1 MPDPTVTKTVRTRDL
16 GFLPIPPHCRHRPDE
31 VFQLRIWQ
39 TAVFALAS
47 TFSMNLYYVQP
58 ILVQLSNEFDVS
70 YVKVSRIPSLLQA
83 GYAIGLVF
91 LSPLGDLIH
100 RRQFIF
106 FLMTA
111 AAGLTIGLAITKSL
125 VAFEVLSFFVAVVSI
140 TPQVL
145 IPLTAELAPPHRRA
159 SSIAV
164 VMSGLLMGVM
174 LARVLSGI
182 ITQFSSYHNI
192 YWMGVGGQFLLLIVM
207 YLICPD
213 TPPKNP
219 DLTYFRILGTMA
231 RFAVTEPLL
240 IQTGLILFADSAIY
254 AGFWVTM
261 TFLLSGAP
269 YNYSTLDIGLFG
281 LVGIFGIMT
290 APFVGRLIDGL
301 IPWAAGLLF
310 IGLILISMAIQTAA
324 GGINVGAVVVAIFV
338 LDVGV
343 QGLQVALTTN
353 VFSINPD
360 ARARLNAVVI
370 LCGQVMGTSV
380 STRLFVEGGY
390 RAVGYFALGLAG
402 LDLVLLFLRGPHL
415 PNNRWVGWAGGFGMR
430 KVRPGEVT
438 VKEAVEEV
446 VDHMAEEGQDGGG
459 GGRRDV
465 EKA

>member
-1 MPDPTVTKTVRTRDL
+1 TRDL

-31 VFQLRIWQ
+31 VFQLRMWQ

-47 TFSMNLYYVQP
+47 TFTYSRCATRHMEFCHCDLFAHA
-58 ILVQLSNEFDVS
+58 VQLSNEFDVS

-106 FLMTA
+106 LLMTA

-182 ITQFSSYHNI
+182 IAQFSSYHNI

-213 TPPKNP
+213 MPPKNP
-219 DLTYFRILGTMA
+219 DMTYFRILGTMA

-324 GGINVGAVVVAIFV
+324 GGINVGAVVVAIFGACGWTV

-415 PNNRWVGWAGGFGMR
+415 PNDRWVGWAGGFGMR
-430 KVRPGEVT
+430 KVR
-438 VKEAVEEV
+438 
-446 VDHMAEEGQDGGG
+446 
-459 GGRRDV
+459 
-465 EKA
+465 

>member
-1 MPDPTVTKTVRTRDL
+1 VRTRDL
-16 GFLPIPPHCRHRPDE
+16 GFLPIPRHCRHRPNE
-31 VFQLRIWQ
+31 PFELKLWQ
-39 TAVFALAS
+39 TGVFALAS

-58 ILVQLSNEFDVS
+58 ILVELSNEFNVS
-70 YVKVSRIPSLLQA
+70 FVQVSRIPSLLQA

-106 FLMTA
+106 LLMTA
-111 AAGLTIGLAITKSL
+111 SAGLTIGLAITKSL
-125 VAFEVLSFFVAVVSI
+125 VAFEALSFFVAVVSI

-145 IPLTAELAPPHRRA
+145 IPLTAELAPAHRRA

-182 ITQFSSYHNI
+182 IAQFSSYHNI
-192 YWMGVGGQFLLLIVM
+192 YWMGVGGQFLLLLTM
-207 YLICPD
+207 YLVCPD

-219 DLTYFRILGTMA
+219 DLTYLRILGTMA
-231 RFAVTEPLL
+231 RFAATEPLL

-269 YNYSTLDIGLFG
+269 YQYSTLDIGLFG
-281 LVGIFGIMT
+281 LLGIFGIMS

-310 IGLILISMAIQTAA
+310 IGLILVAMAIQTAA
-324 GGINVGAVVVAIFV
+324 GGISIGAVAVAIFV

-353 VFSINPD
+353 VFSINPS
-360 ARARLNAVVI
+360 ARARLNAFVI
-370 LCGQVMGTSV
+370 LCSDARKQGQVMGTSV
-380 STRLFVEGGY
+380 STRLFVKGGY

-402 LDLVLLFLRGPHL
+402 LDLVLLLLRGPRL
-415 PNNRWVGWAGGFGMR
+415 PHHRWLGWTGGLGLR
-430 KVRPGEVT
+430 K
-438 VKEAVEEV
+438 
-446 VDHMAEEGQDGGG
+446 
-459 GGRRDV
+459 
-465 EKA
+465 